1 LLKITFAHK
10 SFLLI
15 SSSVLR
21 LIAQLVVL
29 YLYAKQLS
37 YIDYG
42 LYQSVW
48 LYINVISV
56 IATFGLSS
64 LLLSTPINS
73 IQTWIQQNKK
83 LFTLFAIAVNTIP
96 IIYLLL
102 TANDFSN
109 TIKLLL
115 IILSFVQNI
124 SIIAETVAIKY
135 EKEKWVL
142 ASNIIFSI
150 GYLSIHL
157 LALYTNYS
165 LPFLLIGINI
175 LFTVKAIV
183 LFAVSSLQ
191 MQQQSIMPSSIL
203 LSGKQWFYLGI
214 NDVLGVVFKWLDK
227 WVILFFVSV
236 TQFAIYFNGSYE
248 IPIFGLMLSA
258 VGNIML
264 VELSKGDKENTA
276 LKIKSLFQH
285 STLLLSAIVF
295 PSFCFL
301 LFYNTPFFTLLFG
314 VKYADA
320 IPIFII
326 SIFVLPIRITNYT
339 AVLQTYGRSNLIVK
353 GAIVDVLVAI
363 VLMAVLYPTLKMKG
377 LALAFVLSTYI
388 QAGYYLWHT
397 SKLINKKISYFF
409 PFKKLL
415 IVMGVSASITAL
427 GYYATSNLSYPINL
441 ITGIVICMATTL
453 LLLLYFY
460 KKSKNEIAL

>member
-1 LLKITFAHK
+1 MLKITFAHK

-15 SSSVLR
+15 SSSAMR

-48 LYINVISV
+48 LYVNVISV

-73 IQTWIQQNKK
+73 IQAWVQQNKK
-83 LFTLFAIAVNTIP
+83 LFTLVAIAVNAIP
-96 IIYLLL
+96 IMYLLL

-150 GYLSIHL
+150 GYLAIHL

-165 LPFLLIGINI
+165 LPFLLMDITI
-175 LFTVKAIV
+175 LFTIKAIV
-183 LFAVSSLQ
+183 LFAVSRLQ
-191 MQQQSIMPSSIL
+191 MQQQSMPLSIL

-227 WVILFFVSV
+227 WVILFFVSIP
-236 TQFAIYFNGSYE
+236 QFAIYFNGSYE

-264 VELSKGDKENTA
+264 VELSKADKENTVQ
-276 LKIKSLFQH
+276 KIQSLFQH

-301 LFYNTPFFTLLFG
+301 LFYNAPFFTLLFG
-314 VKYADA
+314 IKYAGA

-326 SIFVLPIRITNYT
+326 SIFVLPVRITNYT

-363 VLMAVLYPTLKMKG
+363 VLMVILYPILKMKG

-427 GYYATSNLSYPINL
+427 GYYAASNLLYPINL
-441 ITGIVICMATTL
+441 ITGIVICMAIIL

-460 KKSKNEIAL
+460 KKSKNEITL